1 MNDNAWAG
9 VLMIT
14 LAVLIAIGF
23 LTVWVRD
30 RVRSREQAAD
40 VERTDNEAPLGTPS
54 WGDAAEGPR
63 DTSRE
68 RRH

>member
-9 VLMIT
+9 ALMIT

-30 RVRSREQAAD
+30 RGRSREQATD
-40 VERTDNEAPLGTPS
+40 VERTDNETPLDAPS
-54 WGDAAEGPR
+54 REDAVERPR

>member
-40 VERTDNEAPLGTPS
+40 VERTDEATLGGPS
-54 WGDAAEGPR
+54 WEDAAERPR